1 MKKERLARQ
10 PETTVRRV
18 YAEWRGGKCAQT
30 SRGLYTE
37 ADLTR
42 EDDEA
47 WFDKWMSMCVF
58 VCVCESV
65 CASSGVTPLSQVSEK
80 KKHMDVKQCSTVLFL
95 RLKETEVF

>member
-47 WFDKWMSMCVF
+47 WFDK
-58 VCVCESV
+58 
-65 CASSGVTPLSQVSEK
+65 
-80 KKHMDVKQCSTVLFL
+80 
-95 RLKETEVF
+95 